1 MFNKAKDWASSKAA
15 SSWLR
20 GAIGKYA
27 ELKDLEIDSEAKKVR
42 LLLRPK
48 GESED
53 IELRIDRY
61 EVIRDRDASKDRV
74 LVSKVSCSKEWIHLI
89 AADHLVGK
97 QFEIPKVASSL
108 L

>member
-27 ELKDLEIDSEAKKVR
+27 ELKDLEIDSAGKKVR
-42 LLLRPK
+42 LLLRPR
-48 GESED
+48 GENED
-53 IELRIDRY
+53 IELKVDRY
-61 EVIRDRDASKDRV
+61 EVIRDRNGAKDRV
-74 LVSKVSCSKEWIHLI
+74 VVSKVSCSKEWIHLL

>member
-27 ELKDLEIDSEAKKVR
+27 ELKEFEIDSASKKVR
-42 LLLRPK
+42 LLLRPR

-61 EVIRDRDASKDRV
+61 DVIRSRDATKDRV
-74 LVSKVSCSKEWIHLI
+74 VVSKVSCSKEWIHLV
-89 AADHLVGK
+89 AMDHLVGK
-97 QFEIPKVASSL
+97 EFEIPKMAASL

>member
-27 ELKDLEIDSEAKKVR
+27 ELKDFEIDSASKKVR
-42 LLLRPK
+42 LLLRPR

-53 IELRIDRY
+53 IELKIDRY
-61 EVIRDRDASKDRV
+61 EVIRSRDAAKDRV
-74 LVSKVSCSKEWIHLI
+74 LVSKVSCSKEWIHLV
-89 AADHLVGK
+89 ATDHLVGK
-97 QFEIPKVASSL
+97 EFEIPKVAASL

>member
-15 SSWLR
+15 ASWLR

-27 ELKDLEIDSEAKKVR
+27 ELKDFEIDSAAKKVR

-48 GESED
+48 GEDND

-61 EVIRDRDASKDRV
+61 ELLRSAAKDHVIV
-74 LVSKVSCSKEWIHLI
+74 GKVSCSKEWIHLV
-89 AADHLVGK
+89 ATDHLVGK
-97 QFEIPKVASSL
+97 QFEIPKVAASL